1 MATAEYG
8 RSLRVGVASI
18 DITPPVGVAMQGYEL
33 RHAAGITDR
42 LLASALAVGC
52 DTIEWLLLS
61 VDLIGLD
68 RRFTYPVRKTLA
80 NSLSLGSSAIT
91 IACSHTHSGPAT
103 LPRLGIVPADDSY
116 LAFLYKQLTAVAE
129 TAANSLQ
136 DVRWRFGTELFPQNV
151 NRRIKTEGQVKLGTD
166 PQGPVDS
173 RLRVIRID
181 RTAGPACSSPLAL
194 IVHYACHATCSGGV
208 PSISADW
215 PGAMRAALQN
225 TYATEDPP
233 IVCFIQGCTGDVT
246 HRIARDRDLWPEHF
260 GQHTSVQSEILGR
273 LAAATAFDASERS
286 VEFPAEALE
295 VITEPLLLPFHDY
308 FGSEETE
315 TQLLRIG
322 PLATRTN
329 RIEHSVW
336 IVGLPAEP
344 FTAYS
349 TGLGDCF
356 RRQLGAEYD
365 SVMVCGYVNDLVGY
379 LCTAEALRE
388 GGYEASVA
396 HHIYHRPSPFS
407 VATQSIVFDRILR
420 AAGRISLSKP
430 VEVTWFHPWLNG
442 FGHRRSP
449 IA

>member
-1 MATAEYG
+1 MATGEYG

-42 LLASALAVGC
+42 LLASALAVGS
-52 DTIEWLLLS
+52 DRIEWLLLS

-68 RRFTYPVRKTLA
+68 RRFTGRLRKTLA
-80 NSLSLGSSAIT
+80 HSLSLGSSAIT

-103 LPRLGIVPADDSY
+103 LPRLGIVPSDTNY
-116 LAFLYKQLTAVAE
+116 LTFLYKQLTAVAE

-136 DVRWRFGTELFPQNV
+136 DVRWRFGTELFRQNI
-151 NRRIKTEGQVKLGTD
+151 NRRIKSQGRVELGTD

-181 RTAGPACSSPLAL
+181 RAAGLACSSPLAL
-194 IVHYACHATCSGGV
+194 IVHYACHATCSNGV

-260 GQHTSVQSEILGR
+260 GQHTSVQSGILGR

-295 VITEPLLLPFHDY
+295 VIKEPLLLPFHDH
-308 FGSEETE
+308 FDSEETE

-329 RIEHSVW
+329 SIQHSVW

-356 RRQLGAEYD
+356 QRQLGAKSD
-365 SVMVCGYVNDLVGY
+365 SVIVCGYINDVVGY
-379 LCTAEALRE
+379 LCTPEALRE

-396 HHIYHRPSPFS
+396 HDMYHRPAPFS
-407 VATQSIVFDRILR
+407 VATQALVFDRILK

-430 VEVTWFHPWLNG
+430 VQVTWFHPWLNG
-442 FGHRRSP
+442 FGHRRTP